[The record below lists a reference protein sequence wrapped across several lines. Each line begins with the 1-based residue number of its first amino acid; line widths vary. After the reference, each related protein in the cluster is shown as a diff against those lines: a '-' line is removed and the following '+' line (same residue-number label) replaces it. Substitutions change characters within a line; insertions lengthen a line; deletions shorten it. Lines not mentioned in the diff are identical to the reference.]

1 MVAPTPAIRR
11 ASAVEEVALAAV
23 TDPSAPV
30 PRAPDSVV
38 MGPFQHPDRVRP
50 TDAGLAL
57 RMAPPPSRAATA
69 TATFTATATATGTAF
84 GSAHSDATRVLEGE
98 GEACTPRVEHP
109 SAKRAAQENLKR
121 KLERVA
127 LAREGG
133 PIKRVKL
140 RAAVAQPV
148 EIEPAR
154 AARTEGAE
162 ANADAGAG
170 TRARCSRDS
179 GEEDA
184 FLALPAVD
192 PATAAA
198 AADLFHDGTR
208 AGASSGEEL
217 AAWFWR
223 EGARDEC
230 PAAQIPPEHDGL
242 NSAAGNNRG
251 GFASPRF
258 ADCVDDCVDDAERT
272 THRRTLRGLLVRH
285 SSTGLVSDGVAVKA
299 TTTATDAGTA
309 KERRDALDDTAKS
322 PARMDT
328 GRTASGTFASGVE
341 FCKRGVRMPTP
352 SPTESQKR
360 PAGSERRK
368 LTLSEQLRSRG
379 HATSAATAGVVG

>member
-1 MVAPTPAIRR
+1 MDAPTPAIRR

-38 MGPFQHPDRVRP
+38 ARPLQHPDRVRP

-69 TATFTATATATGTAF
+69 TATFDRHRHRHRDRLRKRPQRRHA
-84 GSAHSDATRVLEGE
+84 RVLEGE

-154 AARTEGAE
+154 AARARK
-162 ANADAGAG
+162 ARRRNADAGAG

-198 AADLFHDGTR
+198 AADLFHDGTH
-208 AGASSGEEL
+208 AGTSASEEL

-223 EGARDEC
+223 EGAREEC
-230 PAAQIPPEHDGL
+230 PAAQIPP
-242 NSAAGNNRG
+242 S
-251 GFASPRF
+251 
-258 ADCVDDCVDDAERT
+258 T
-272 THRRTLRGLLVRH
+272 TV
-285 SSTGLVSDGVAVKA
+285 
-299 TTTATDAGTA
+299 
-309 KERRDALDDTAKS
+309 
-322 PARMDT
+322 
-328 GRTASGTFASGVE
+328 
-341 FCKRGVRMPTP
+341 
-352 SPTESQKR
+352 
-360 PAGSERRK
+360 
-368 LTLSEQLRSRG
+368 
-379 HATSAATAGVVG
+379 